1 MRYMAASPESFD
13 AAIVLGSP
21 PLPDGTPS
29 AAQRRRV
36 HTAVALARGGR
47 VGYLL
52 MTGGPVAHPIPEAV
66 TMAAL
71 AIKSGLAADRVV
83 IEDRATNTIDNA
95 RLSAQI
101 VAARGW
107 RRLALVTDAYHL
119 PRALYVF
126 RRAGLR
132 VVGVPARR
140 EGTPRPDWALA
151 WLREAVALPW
161 TVLRVEARR
170 LR

>member
-1 MRYMAASPESFD
+1 MAQSPNFFD

-21 PLPDGTPS
+21 PRPDGTPS

-36 HTAVALARGGR
+36 RTAIVLAQSGR
-47 VGYLL
+47 VGHLL
-52 MTGGPVAHPIPEAV
+52 MTGGPVVHPVPEAV
-66 TMAAL
+66 TMGEL
-71 AIKSGLAADRVV
+71 AIEHGLAAERLV
-83 IEDRATNTIDNA
+83 IEDRAVNTIDNA
-95 RLSAQI
+95 RLSAEI
-101 VAARGW
+101 VATRGW

-126 RRAGLR
+126 RRAGLG
-132 VVGVPARR
+132 VVGVPAWR